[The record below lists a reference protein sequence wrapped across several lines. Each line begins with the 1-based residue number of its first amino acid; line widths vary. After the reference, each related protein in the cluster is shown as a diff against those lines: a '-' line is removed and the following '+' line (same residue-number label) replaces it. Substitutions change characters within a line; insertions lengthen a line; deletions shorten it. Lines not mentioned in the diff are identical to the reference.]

1 VSIDLD
7 NIEARIAYTLAT
19 LRCAAEHGYLYPIY
33 PVEAATLVAEVERLR
48 AEVAAER
55 AAVVSA
61 LERWA
66 EDGGD
71 PWMSYCAERVKSG
84 EHRREEEP

>member
-1 VSIDLD
+1 MIDLND
-7 NIEARIAYTLAT
+7 IEARIAEGIYGDARMPRAARNDAFSALA
-19 LRCAAEHGYLYPIY
+19 EII
-33 PVEAATLVAEVERLR
+33 AEVKRLR
-48 AEVAAER
+48 AEIAAER